1 MGFSDVVRKVNG
13 WLSGAAPA
21 ASAANAPAGQA
32 PGVNPVGAKLAMDEI
47 VVDEKAE
54 TLADDAES

>member
-1 MGFSDVVRKVNG
+1 VGASDVVRRISR
-13 WLSGAAPA
+13 WLSGVAPA
-21 ASAANAPAGQA
+21 AAAEDAPAGEA

-47 VVDEKAE
+47 AADEKAE